1 MCNSFGARRSESD
14 DEAWLS
20 LQHGLPKVISKPD
33 HFVLVSDMVVARLA
47 KFFFKSGERE
57 AGFAELD
64 LVLNKR
70 VRSAKGY
77 RGYVSM
83 FSCEQDEVAI
93 IMTMWQDNESFLSS
107 QELFSST
114 MEKAKRFFEKDPE
127 VEYYRIDTINLI
139 Q

>member
-1 MCNSFGARRSESD
+1 
-14 DEAWLS
+14 
-20 LQHGLPKVISKPD
+20 
-33 HFVLVSDMVVARLA
+33 MVVARLA

-57 AGFAELD
+57 KGFAELD
-64 LVLNKR
+64 LVLNKQVQR
-70 VRSAKGY
+70 AKGY

-93 IMTMWQDNESFLSS
+93 ILTMWRDYESFLDS
-107 QELFSST
+107 QELFAST

-127 VEYYRIDTINLI
+127 VEYYRIDTVNVI